1 MSALHCPFS
10 TWTRERPL
18 FISREARGKRR
29 AHRLCAPAAGGPT
42 PPGEGHQPFHLR
54 SPRVSGLSQLRAG
67 TRGPR
72 LHRTPRLC
80 AARDAIT
87 TRPLIPASRPRPTAL
102 RFDVVTARL
111 TPFGHSSSARGP
123 SSGPT
128 AGTRVLFVACL
139 FRHVPGRLLS
149 ADSGTRNSKGSAG
162 RTRAGLHAPGD
173 KQEGS
178 VPGVCSQLPDAL
190 LAGRPA

>member
-1 MSALHCPFS
+1 MSASHCPFS
-10 TWTRERPL
+10 TRVRERPL
-18 FISREARGKRR
+18 FIPRCTQTALQRQERHPRPETATSLPTSASPGSQDSRSPGRG
-29 AHRLCAPAAGGPT
+29 PAAHASTAPRGAALPVT
-42 PPGEGHQPFHLR
+42 S
-54 SPRVSGLSQLRAG
+54 SPRA
-67 TRGPR
+67 T
-72 LHRTPRLC
+72 
-80 AARDAIT
+80 D
-87 TRPLIPASRPRPTAL
+87 PASRPRPTAL

-111 TPFGHSSSARGP
+111 TPFGRSSSARGP

-139 FRHVPGRLLS
+139 FRHVAGRLLS
-149 ADSGTRNSKGSAG
+149 ADSGTRSSKGPAG

-178 VPGVCSQLPDAL
+178 VPGVCRQLPNAL